1 MSVVA
6 HEARMCR
13 HEKFVGM
20 SAVGAMAARR
30 YVVIVVAVA
39 SFWFVVFFV
48 MMVVATA
55 RMSVTMAVMS
65 LGMMVVVS
73 CGIFV
78 MSVSAM
84 AAVMSGIV

>member
-1 MSVVA
+1 M
-6 HEARMCR
+6 
-13 HEKFVGM
+13 
-20 SAVGAMAARR
+20 
-30 YVVIVVAVA
+30 VVAVA

-78 MSVSAM
+78 MSASAI
-84 AAVMSGIV
+84 AAAISGIV